1 MIRIPFFGDSSNDA
15 PNGQPDQ
22 PAAAPTANAHPLDAL
37 TGGIF
42 SAATSGERA
51 AKVRA
56 WLATGPEQASMQEV
70 YKELSLR
77 DKGAAKALRE
87 KLDEIKRNKGQEALA
102 AEWAARAEALLQ
114 ANRFHIADAMAWQ
127 RDAAKAGAPLSREP
141 LQTLKNQLAS
151 RIQHI
156 EELQTRAQVQRE
168 AAALLAQRIELL
180 SAKSWRE
187 ADAVQTGLQA
197 DVQHWHEQTRQLQQN
212 ADWQHVDARHGS
224 QLDNAKQQLDL
235 VAQAF
240 ADALV
245 QARAAAADS
254 TQPLPPVQIWA
265 DELRAA
271 RIQAGAATATPEPAA
286 GSEQAETS
294 AAQTTARQTEAQ
306 EAVQPLL
313 QTLEKELAGGHSKTA
328 SAAAQALRN
337 ALKEHARFL
346 PAALD
351 AQVQTALH
359 KANELEGW
367 QRWRADQLRTELV
380 QKAEAL
386 IHRPTPATDTAATPQ
401 AGEAAAPAQAEQPK
415 AAPAPDA
422 ASHAAATC
430 AETSS
435 SASAATET
443 ATTDTITPPDADS
456 APTATTALPTSP
468 HSPRKLQDMLRQ
480 LREQWKEVDQG
491 GTPNHALWRRFDQA
505 CNEAYRIV
513 HAWLANLKQHAAEQK
528 ALRVGLL
535 NEVKSWGEALAARAA
550 QTPEQID
557 WKAMHRELGEFSRR
571 WREAGHVSEKVFAE
585 LQPQWKAALQQAA
598 QPLEAVQQAS
608 IQLRQQLIEQAQAL
622 SSGALRIDAIKELQ
636 HRWQQ
641 EAQRISL
648 ERRQEQKLWDAF
660 RKPIDAAFQRRS
672 QQREQTAASMNQR
685 DQAVLQAVQA
695 LDAAVAGGDAQ
706 TIRNAMQA
714 LEAATRAQQAGETVS
729 ATATATGTEAPAA
742 PDATAPEAATHAPTE
757 ATAETNTE
765 AAAETDA
772 ADTAPADKKPAATPR
787 PLVAM
792 RGDDR
797 PGARVATAPGS
808 QAPARA
814 ERDTRRPS
822 ATRDA
827 AGNARREGKRP
838 ARDDKRAPRTPAPRL
853 GDAAFRAQRDA
864 VDRAQTALR
873 SLAAQAHGETLVQI
887 LNAWEQR
894 AADLLPAAN
903 ALGKSLGNT
912 QRNAWASAL
921 RGDAPG
927 TPTLPAPEALLRL
940 EMAANVPTPAEHL
953 DARRTLQLQ
962 LLTRRNDPA
971 PAETWANDVAHVLAA
986 PYNADQAKRLQNV
999 LRQLLKR

>member
-271 RIQAGAATATPEPAA
+271 RTQAGAATATPEPAA
-286 GSEQAETS
+286 GSEQAEIS

-401 AGEAAAPAQAEQPK
+401 AGEAAAPAQA
-415 AAPAPDA
+415 
-422 ASHAAATC
+422 
-430 AETSS
+430 
-435 SASAATET
+435 
-443 ATTDTITPPDADS
+443 
-456 APTATTALPTSP
+456 
-468 HSPRKLQDMLRQ
+468 
-480 LREQWKEVDQG
+480 
-491 GTPNHALWRRFDQA
+491 
-505 CNEAYRIV
+505 
-513 HAWLANLKQHAAEQK
+513 
-528 ALRVGLL
+528 
-535 NEVKSWGEALAARAA
+535 
-550 QTPEQID
+550 
-557 WKAMHRELGEFSRR
+557 
-571 WREAGHVSEKVFAE
+571 
-585 LQPQWKAALQQAA
+585 
-598 QPLEAVQQAS
+598 
-608 IQLRQQLIEQAQAL
+608 
-622 SSGALRIDAIKELQ
+622 
-636 HRWQQ
+636 
-641 EAQRISL
+641 
-648 ERRQEQKLWDAF
+648 
-660 RKPIDAAFQRRS
+660 
-672 QQREQTAASMNQR
+672 
-685 DQAVLQAVQA
+685 
-695 LDAAVAGGDAQ
+695 
-706 TIRNAMQA
+706 
-714 LEAATRAQQAGETVS
+714 
-729 ATATATGTEAPAA
+729 
-742 PDATAPEAATHAPTE
+742 
-757 ATAETNTE
+757 
-765 AAAETDA
+765 
-772 ADTAPADKKPAATPR
+772 
-787 PLVAM
+787 
-792 RGDDR
+792 
-797 PGARVATAPGS
+797 
-808 QAPARA
+808 
-814 ERDTRRPS
+814 
-822 ATRDA
+822 
-827 AGNARREGKRP
+827 
-838 ARDDKRAPRTPAPRL
+838 
-853 GDAAFRAQRDA
+853 
-864 VDRAQTALR
+864 
-873 SLAAQAHGETLVQI
+873 
-887 LNAWEQR
+887 
-894 AADLLPAAN
+894 
-903 ALGKSLGNT
+903 
-912 QRNAWASAL
+912 
-921 RGDAPG
+921 
-927 TPTLPAPEALLRL
+927 
-940 EMAANVPTPAEHL
+940 
-953 DARRTLQLQ
+953 
-962 LLTRRNDPA
+962 
-971 PAETWANDVAHVLAA
+971 
-986 PYNADQAKRLQNV
+986 
-999 LRQLLKR
+999 